1 METIEKVTGKLYTQR
16 YQPKTSIEGVKIV
29 DLKTH
34 LDEESDF
41 GELLRLTDSGKLELF
56 PDFSLKQINRTRL
69 NPGSVKAWHVHFKQD
84 ELWYIFPQNS
94 LVVGLWDIRKGS
106 KTQDVTMRMVLG
118 GGNSQLL
125 MIPKGVA
132 HGSANLTLIHVDM
145 LYFTNQQFNSPDPDE
160 GRISWDALGRDFW
173 KPVRD

>member
-1 METIEKVTGKLYTQR
+1 METIDKVRGKIYIQK
-16 YQPKTSIEGVKIV
+16 YQAMNVIEGVKIV
-29 DLKTH
+29 DLKNH

-56 PDFSLKQINRTRL
+56 PNFSLKQINRTRL
-69 NPGSVKAWHVHFKQD
+69 NPGSVKAWHVHFQQD
-84 ELWYIFPQNS
+84 ELWYIFPSNS
-94 LVVGLWDIRKGS
+94 LIVGLWDIRARS

-125 MIPKGVA
+125 LIPKGVA
-132 HGSANLTLIHVDM
+132 HGSANISLNHVDM
-145 LYFTNQQFNSPDPDE
+145 LYFTNQHFNSKDPDE
-160 GRISWDALGRDFW
+160 GRINWDILGSDFW